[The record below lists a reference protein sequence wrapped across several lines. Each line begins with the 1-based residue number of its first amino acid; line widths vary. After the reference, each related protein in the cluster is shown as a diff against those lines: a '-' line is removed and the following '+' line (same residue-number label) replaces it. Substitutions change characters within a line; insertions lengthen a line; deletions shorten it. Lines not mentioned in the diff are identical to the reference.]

1 MISPAVNGY
10 HKSTLNSWNLPVSDR
25 SSQSVVDRMTDQTY
39 LVRLKPPSEAIQ
51 RVVASR
57 FEINNEH
64 LVFVDSRGQLAAL
77 FLMELVES
85 WNALSD

>member
-1 MISPAVNGY
+1 
-10 HKSTLNSWNLPVSDR
+10 
-25 SSQSVVDRMTDQTY
+25 MTDQTY